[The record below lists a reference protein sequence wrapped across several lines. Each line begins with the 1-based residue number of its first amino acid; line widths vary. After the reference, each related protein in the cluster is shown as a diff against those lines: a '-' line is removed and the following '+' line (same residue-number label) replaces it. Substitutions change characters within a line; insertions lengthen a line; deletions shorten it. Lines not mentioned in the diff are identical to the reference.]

1 MSRWDWGPFDNDTAA
16 DFANDLDDAPESER
30 IGMIYDA
37 LMEVG
42 RNDGYVNGS
51 DAEVA
56 LAAVALVARN
66 LSGGEEFQSEIYGPV
81 NRIPSVPGNLIPLA
95 VEVVDCLLNGEND
108 LKVDLN
114 ASGKAET
121 WFTSMRR
128 LRAVLAADLP
138 DVTS

>member
-37 LMEVG
+37 LAGVDS
-42 RNDGYVNGS
+42 RDSYVNGS

-66 LSGGEEFQSEIYGPV
+66 LPGGEEFQSEIYGPA
-81 NRIPSVPGNLIPLA
+81 NQIPSIPENLIPLA

-114 ASGKAET
+114 ASGKADN

-128 LRAVLAADLP
+128 LRAVLAGDLP
-138 DVTS
+138 DATS